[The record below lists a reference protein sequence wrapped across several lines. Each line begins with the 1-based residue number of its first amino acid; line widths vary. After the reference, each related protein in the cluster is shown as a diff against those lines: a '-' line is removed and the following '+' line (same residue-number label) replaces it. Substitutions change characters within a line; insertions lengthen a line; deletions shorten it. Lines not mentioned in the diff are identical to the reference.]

1 MSRRVLVVV
10 LAVLLAATGTAGV
23 LLYVRQADARA
34 VAGKETVSV
43 LVAAKKVPAGTS
55 VADARGSGLVRTE
68 IMPKETVPDDT
79 LLSGDDLSGLD
90 AQVAAGDI
98 AAGQLLRRAMFVAK
112 SVRADGLD
120 IPDGKMV
127 VSIAVNSAQEVAGY
141 LKAGSMVTVFDTFTV
156 AENQGRTPAGD
167 DLARNHEYNQA
178 TRVLLPKVQVLA
190 VGPAPQSTKSNS
202 STTSNDPNADVLV
215 TVAVTQAEAEK
226 LVHGAQVGH
235 LYLAMVPEGVVPSQS
250 VGVDN
255 RSVFGVGG
263 PQA

>member
-10 LAVLLAATGTAGV
+10 LAVLLAATGTTGV

-55 VADARGSGLVRTE
+55 VGDARGNGLVRTE

-98 AAGQLLRRAMFVAK
+98 ASGQLLRRAMFVAK

-120 IPDGKMV
+120 IPDGKLV
-127 VSIAVNSAQEVAGY
+127 VSVAVNAAAEVAGY
-141 LKAGSMVTVFDTFTV
+141 LRPGSMVTVFDTFTV
-156 AENQGRTPAGD
+156 AEGRGRTPAGD

-190 VGPAPQSTKSNS
+190 VGQAPQATKSNS
-202 STTSNDPNADVLV
+202 TNNNDPNADVLV

-250 VGVDN
+250 AGVDN
-255 RSVFGVGG
+255 STVFGPGG
-263 PQA
+263 ARA